1 MPYLKNLL
9 VQRDIYLKHMQTDAK
24 YERFTGATAV
34 DMIRQQRLSGELSGA
49 FHTSP
54 TTRRVV
60 RNQLRSVLVLSLHV
74 GTQAGE
80 VRERL
85 IADGA
90 DAGRS
95 AGSVYSHVR
104 TQRARAGHPA
114 TAHAARE
121 RHAAAGGVCAPGVH
135 VEVGGVAETPAA
147 LGVSA
152 RSSGGVDELARTAAT
167 ARRRVRPTTAV
178 PPHATMQHQTSP
190 SPEARR
196 PALATAQRRP
206 AAVRPSSSPSSAA
219 LVRVDG
225 LL

>member
-1 MPYLKNLL
+1 
-9 VQRDIYLKHMQTDAK
+9 
-24 YERFTGATAV
+24 
-34 DMIRQQRLSGELSGA
+34 
-49 FHTSP
+49 
-54 TTRRVV
+54 
-60 RNQLRSVLVLSLHV
+60 VLVLSLHV

-95 AGSVYSHVR
+95 ARSVYSHVC

-121 RHAAAGGVCAPGVH
+121 LHAAAGVYAPGMH

-147 LGVSA
+147 LGADMRRPLLLRAGVSA

-167 ARRRVRPTTAV
+167 ARRRVRQTSAV

-190 SPEARR
+190 RPEARR
-196 PALATAQRRP
+196 PALVTAQRRP
-206 AAVRPSSSPSSAA
+206 AAVRPSSSPRSAA
-219 LVRVDG
+219 LVRVEG
-225 LL
+225 LM

>member
-1 MPYLKNLL
+1 
-9 VQRDIYLKHMQTDAK
+9 
-24 YERFTGATAV
+24 
-34 DMIRQQRLSGELSGA
+34 
-49 FHTSP
+49 
-54 TTRRVV
+54 
-60 RNQLRSVLVLSLHV
+60 VLVLSLHV

-90 DAGRS
+90 DARRS
-95 AGSVYSHVR
+95 AGSVYSHVC

-121 RHAAAGGVCAPGVH
+121 RHAAAGVYAPGVH

-147 LGVSA
+147 LGADMQPPPLRAGVSA

-190 SPEARR
+190 RPEARR
-196 PALATAQRRP
+196 PALVTAQRRP

-219 LVRVDG
+219 LVRVEG
-225 LL
+225 LM